1 MSRHPSIPHLGR
13 SKIAGVTLLE
23 LILTCGILLILSA
36 AAIPMFQMTIQHR
49 KESELRYD
57 LREMRD
63 AIDRYKDDADKNL
76 IQTEVGSQNYPPDLQ
91 TLVDGVTVSSAGGGA
106 GGISASALAGAS
118 GTGQFGS
125 AGTPQ
130 LGAGAPGGAAP
141 QFGAGAPGAPGA
153 NTGAP
158 GATTGGI
165 PSLGS
170 AGAAGQGMSDTPG
183 KVRYLRKIPV
193 DPMTGKPDWGLRAV
207 QDDPDSTSWGGSN
220 VFDVYS
226 QSQATAI
233 DGTKYSDW

>member
-1 MSRHPSIPHLGR
+1 MI
-13 SKIAGVTLLE
+13 E
-23 LILTCGILLILSA
+23 LILTCGILLILST
-36 AAIPMFQMTIQHR
+36 AAIPLFRVTIQHR
-49 KESELRYD
+49 KEAELRYD

-76 IQTEVGSQNYPPDLQ
+76 IRTEVGSQNYPPDLQ
-91 TLVDGVTVSSAGGGA
+91 TLVDGVTVSSGGNGA

-118 GTGQFGS
+118 NTGQFGS

-130 LGAGAPGGAAP
+130 MGAGPGGGS
-141 QFGAGAPGAPGA
+141 QFGPGA
-153 NTGAP
+153 
-158 GATTGGI
+158 TGGI
-165 PSLGS
+165 PALG
-170 AGAAGQGMSDTPG
+170 ATAGQGLSDLPT
-183 KVRYLRKIPV
+183 KVRYLRKIPS

-207 QDDPDSTSWGGSN
+207 QDDPDSTSWGGHN

>member
-1 MSRHPSIPHLGR
+1 M
-13 SKIAGVTLLE
+13 TLLE
-23 LILTCGILLILSA
+23 LILTTGILLVLST
-36 AAIPMFQMTIQHR
+36 AAIPMFRITIQHR

-57 LREMRD
+57 LREMRN

-76 IQTEVGSQNYPPDLQ
+76 IRTEVGSQNYPPDLQ
-91 TLVDGVTVSSAGGGA
+91 TLVDGVTVGAGGGGA

-118 GTGQFGS
+118 NTTQFGS

-130 LGAGAPGGAAP
+130 LGAGQAGGTSPFGPGAA
-141 QFGAGAPGAPGA
+141 
-153 NTGAP
+153 
-158 GATTGGI
+158 GGI
-165 PSLGS
+165 PAIGS
-170 AGAAGQGMSDTPG
+170 TGNAGLGMSGTPT

-193 DPMTGKPDWGLRAV
+193 DPMTGKPDWGLRSV

-226 QSQATAI
+226 QSQATAT

>member
-1 MSRHPSIPHLGR
+1 
-13 SKIAGVTLLE
+13 VTLIE
-23 LILTCGILLILSA
+23 LILTIGILLILST
-36 AAIPMFQMTIQHR
+36 AAIPMFQMTVQHR

-76 IQTEVGSQNYPPDLQ
+76 IRTEVGSQNYPPDLQ
-91 TLVDGVTVSSAGGGA
+91 TLVDGVTISAAPGGA
-106 GGISASALAGAS
+106 GGISASALANAS

-130 LGAGAPGGAAP
+130 LGGGQA
-141 QFGAGAPGAPGA
+141 
-153 NTGAP
+153 
-158 GATTGGI
+158 GGI
-165 PSLGS
+165 PSIGSTGS
-170 AGAAGQGMSDTPG
+170 ASQAMSESAS

-193 DPMTGKPDWGLRAV
+193 DPMTGKADWGLRAV
-207 QDDPDSTSWGGSN
+207 QDDPDSNSWGGSN

-226 QSQATAI
+226 QSQATAT

>member
-1 MSRHPSIPHLGR
+1 MDRQKSFPRARGS
-13 SKIAGVTLLE
+13 SIAGVTLLE
-23 LILTCGILLILSA
+23 LIFTIGILLVLSTA
-36 AAIPMFQMTIQHR
+36 AVPMFRMTIQRR

-57 LREMRD
+57 LREMRT

-76 IQTEVGSQNYPPDLQ
+76 IRTEVGSQNYPPDLQ
-91 TLVDGVTVSSAGGGA
+91 TLVDGVNVSSAGAGA

-118 GTGQFGS
+118 GTAQFGS

-130 LGAGAPGGAAP
+130 LGGGGIGGAS
-141 QFGAGAPGAPGA
+141 QFGRGAGVNNGVAGG
-153 NTGAP
+153 
-158 GATTGGI
+158 TGGI
-165 PSLGS
+165 SALGS
-170 AGAAGQGMSDTPG
+170 SGSASQGLSDTTS

-193 DPMTGKPDWGLRAV
+193 DPMTGKPDWGLRSV

-226 QSQATAI
+226 QSQATAV

>member
-1 MSRHPSIPHLGR
+1 MRRQTSFPRAKR
-13 SKIAGVTLLE
+13 ARVAGMTLLE
-23 LILTCGILLILSA
+23 LILTTGILLVLST
-36 AAIPMFQMTIQHR
+36 AAIPMFRITIQHR

-57 LREMRD
+57 LREMRN

-76 IQTEVGSQNYPPDLQ
+76 IRTEVGSQNYPPDLQ
-91 TLVDGVTVSSAGGGA
+91 TLVDGVTVSAGGGGA

-130 LGAGAPGGAAP
+130 LGAGQAGGASS
-141 QFGAGAPGAPGA
+141 FGQGAA
-153 NTGAP
+153 
-158 GATTGGI
+158 GGI

-170 AGAAGQGMSDTPG
+170 TGNAGQAASDTPS

-193 DPMTGKPDWGLRAV
+193 DPMTGKPVWGLRSV

-226 QSQATAI
+226 QSQATAS

>member
-1 MSRHPSIPHLGR
+1 M
-13 SKIAGVTLLE
+13 TLLE
-23 LILTCGILLILSA
+23 LILTVGILLVLSS
-36 AAIPMFQMTIQHR
+36 AAIPMFRITIQHR
-49 KESELRYD
+49 KETELRYD
-57 LREMRD
+57 LREMRN

-76 IQTEVGSQNYPPDLQ
+76 IRTEVGSQNYPPDLQ
-91 TLVDGVTVSSAGGGA
+91 TLVDGVTVSAGGGGA

-130 LGAGAPGGAAP
+130 LGAGQAGGAS
-141 QFGAGAPGAPGA
+141 QFGQGAA
-153 NTGAP
+153 
-158 GATTGGI
+158 GGI

-170 AGAAGQGMSDTPG
+170 TGSASQAMSGTPS

-193 DPMTGKPDWGLRAV
+193 DPMTGKTDWGLRSV

-226 QSQATAI
+226 ESQATAM